1 VVIYVGADGTVGPPL
16 LVFPASRLA
25 PISQLK
31 TEKGRKARRA
41 QMALWN
47 KPERFTVHIPV
58 FNVLDEDEVVLD
70 GEFEEDAAP
79 SSDIAA
85 ARRQQ
90 RKVETTRLKRLRKR
104 MADLARFTVY
114 KEVVAYRAKNETGW
128 MVSPLMVAWLT
139 DVFVPNTTSGTDGL
153 RHLYMDNMGAH
164 ETPSVQ
170 IQMIDSGIRF
180 HPLPPNC
187 SHLLQPLDHSLNATV
202 KYINRILHARWL
214 LRPIEQG
221 VLATVTRWDP
231 ASAQVMR
238 AEKVKR
244 KRQPKRKL
252 VLEEVEEKKEEEEE
266 EKEGEGEGTEGVK
279 GESRTRDPRKEEVEE
294 RIVASVYALSM
305 TNVLHSWEHT
315 LKGTNLVAAAV
326 AGHNQRE
333 KDGCQVT
340 IPTTSKKKRKKSDDP
355 LAQEQLE
362 EMIRAQMEEEEQ
374 VMNSLGDELHV
385 VGKWE
390 LAGIE

>member
-1 VVIYVGADGTVGPPL
+1 
-16 LVFPASRLA
+16 
-25 PISQLK
+25 
-31 TEKGRKARRA
+31 
-41 QMALWN
+41 MALWN
-47 KPERFTVHIPV
+47 KPERFTVRIPV

-202 KYINRILHARWL
+202 KYINRSS
-214 LRPIEQG
+214 
-221 VLATVTRWDP
+221 TRVGCYGP
-231 ASAQVMR
+231 S
-238 AEKVKR
+238 
-244 KRQPKRKL
+244 
-252 VLEEVEEKKEEEEE
+252 
-266 EKEGEGEGTEGVK
+266 
-279 GESRTRDPRKEEVEE
+279 SRE
-294 RIVASVYALSM
+294 Y
-305 TNVLHSWEHT
+305 W
-315 LKGTNLVAAAV
+315 
-326 AGHNQRE
+326 
-333 KDGCQVT
+333 
-340 IPTTSKKKRKKSDDP
+340 P
-355 LAQEQLE
+355 L
-362 EMIRAQMEEEEQ
+362 
-374 VMNSLGDELHV
+374 
-385 VGKWE
+385 
-390 LAGIE
+390 

>member
-1 VVIYVGADGTVGPPL
+1 
-16 LVFPASRLA
+16 
-25 PISQLK
+25 
-31 TEKGRKARRA
+31 
-41 QMALWN
+41 
-47 KPERFTVHIPV
+47 
-58 FNVLDEDEVVLD
+58 VLD

-231 ASAQVMR
+231 ASEQVMR

-252 VLEEVEEKKEEEEE
+252 VLEEVEEKEEEEE

-279 GESRTRDPRKEEVEE
+279 GESRTRGPRKEEVEE

-305 TNVLHSWEHT
+305 ANVLHSWEHT
-315 LKGTNLVAAAV
+315 LNGTSVVAAAV

-390 LAGIE
+390 LAGSEW